1 MLTVTYI
8 VNMLPAV
15 DMPADFISGLVK
27 QLLCICLHNNE
38 RHFTVLPL
46 VILASC
52 LYFWGGG
59 VSGRWW
65 GRGVPISVL
74 VIFFR
79 VVSLSDVTLVI

>member
-1 MLTVTYI
+1 MTHFRETLYRLTFGNSGKLPVFLMFCKYLYI
-8 VNMLPAV
+8 YVFP
-15 DMPADFISGLVK
+15 F
-27 QLLCICLHNNE
+27 
-38 RHFTVLPL
+38 
-46 VILASC
+46 VIPVVG
-52 LYFWGGG
+52 GGG